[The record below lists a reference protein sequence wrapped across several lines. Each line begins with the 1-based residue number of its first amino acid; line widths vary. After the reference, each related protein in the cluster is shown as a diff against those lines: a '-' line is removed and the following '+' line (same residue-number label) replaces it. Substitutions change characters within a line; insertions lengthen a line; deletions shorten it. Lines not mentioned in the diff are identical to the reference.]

1 MAILMKAQKKV
12 RVCLQSLKCTDT
24 VPIEALSMVDVGNGV
39 YDCGNTLFNDSNY
52 KMYQFNK
59 KYEKTRIMLK
69 PINSAWNGGIPDSD
83 GKTEWWLNT
92 LLIFGVD
99 GSLHNRD
106 DHNYTPVPDD
116 ELLSD
121 KILNDENRLLS
132 SDDAWKLGRAF
143 LAAHASEILEVYEEL
158 GYTNAEFVTDND
170 DAIVTGDILYVRET
184 IHAVKDAN
192 LIANGT
198 ENDNY
203 EVSARHCHYSYLDDE
218 QDSTTNPESI
228 GLIYYWSDIHPYMK
242 SEYKN
247 DDGDYIHGTESYKN
261 IRRDMVEEL
270 KDDSPI
276 EPTYIP
282 YSALTTQ
289 YVPNMLIP
297 GYAVNASSFAWSEM
311 RVFPNLC
318 VLGDA
323 AGIAAV
329 TCLLSGDSAYG
340 LKDISGVREI
350 LKRYNAIIDK
360 KDI

>member
-1 MAILMKAQKKV
+1 MEKV
-12 RVCLQSLKCTDT
+12 Q
-24 VPIEALSMVDVGNGV
+24 
-39 YDCGNTLFNDSNY
+39 
-52 KMYQFNK
+52 
-59 KYEKTRIMLK
+59 
-69 PINSAWNGGIPDSD
+69 
-83 GKTEWWLNT
+83 
-92 LLIFGVD
+92 
-99 GSLHNRD
+99 
-106 DHNYTPVPDD
+106 
-116 ELLSD
+116 
-121 KILNDENRLLS
+121 
-132 SDDAWKLGRAF
+132 AF
-143 LAAHASEILEVYEEL
+143 A
-158 GYTNAEFVTDND
+158 
-170 DAIVTGDILYVRET
+170 
-184 IHAVKDAN
+184 
-192 LIANGT
+192 
-198 ENDNY
+198 
-203 EVSARHCHYSYLDDE
+203 
-218 QDSTTNPESI
+218 
-228 GLIYYWSDIHPYMK
+228 MK